1 MPNTNDR
8 IIGVDIAKIV
18 AMILV
23 VAVHVNGSGLPY
35 VGEDPPGLGYTM
47 LRSFLGAIFGAC
59 VDVFAIASGYVGIV
73 SSFKLSRIIRL
84 WIQVVFTGL
93 AVLICLGIFT
103 DVQVQPIDYI
113 KACIPIAKEQYWY
126 MTAYFML
133 CFVMPVLN
141 AGIKA
146 LTEKELR
153 YAVILLLGVICGE
166 SFVCSAGALGVN
178 AGYSFEWLA
187 VLYVI
192 GAYIRLYNPLDKS
205 KTVLFGVICL
215 CAMIVG
221 WVPMLLQNLTLF
233 NSLQLPRLFEFGG
246 YTSPFTV
253 MIALCI
259 FGLCLK
265 VSIVSE
271 RARRVIGILSSTS
284 LGVYLIHVQPVF
296 FREVFGKNLRNLT
309 VSEGGG
315 YLCLLIVSTA
325 VIYIACSALDLMRI
339 MIFKGIERFL
349 TIRKY
354 RNVECLTGQP
364 R

>member
-1 MPNTNDR
+1 MSQTDNR

-23 VAVHVNGSGLPY
+23 VAVHVNGFGLPY
-35 VGEDPPGLGYTM
+35 AGDNPPDLGYTM
-47 LRSFLGAIFGAC
+47 LRSFLGAIFMAC
-59 VDVFAIASGYVGIV
+59 IDIFAIASGYVGIA

-84 WIQVVFTGL
+84 WIQIVFTGL
-93 AVLICLGIFT
+93 SVLICLDFFT
-103 DVQVQPIDYI
+103 DIQVQPIDYI
-113 KACIPIAKEQYWY
+113 KACVPIAKGQYWY

-133 CFVMPVLN
+133 CFIMPVLN

-146 LTEKELR
+146 LPEKELR
-153 YAVILLLGVICGE
+153 YAVMLLLGVICGE

-187 VLYVI
+187 VLYVV

-221 WVPMLLQNLTLF
+221 WVPMFLQKLTLF
-233 NSLQLPRLFEFGG
+233 NALQLPHLFEFGG

-253 MIALCI
+253 IIALCI

-265 VSIVSE
+265 VSIVSQ
-271 RARRVIGILSSTS
+271 RSRRVIGILSPTS

-296 FREVFGKNLRNLT
+296 FREVFGKSLQKLT
-309 VSEGGG
+309 VSGGLDRGG
-315 YLCLLIVSTA
+315 YLCSLIILTCG
-325 VIYIACSALDLMRI
+325 IYVACTVLDYLRIRLFRLVEGLM
-339 MIFKGIERFL
+339 GIV
-349 TIRKY
+349 K
-354 RNVECLTGQP
+354 
-364 R
+364 